1 MIEAFKLLGRIVLE
15 GGEAVLKTLT
25 NIGNEADQ
33 TGGNMSTMG
42 NRTSQA
48 AQSINQAGQAART
61 TSGALNETRSAAQN
75 MGQTMNTAGQ
85 AAYNNITRLP
95 KELRNISRHLGEMD
109 AQTKATFASFS
120 QIYMDQRTKMQ
131 GFNRDLLQNKMNWI
145 SLGVEA
151 KNYQGTTAQFM
162 DQVRRLGAE
171 EKKINDARIKANELG
186 KIAILQQVG
195 TMMNL
200 STQATK
206 ISQIYTGMH
215 NPLLNVN
222 QAGLSVAN
230 SLNRMALMGSAA
242 ALALKQLGPNANMK
256 ELQDRIGVI
265 SQGIMRMQFVAI
277 GAAAVLIGFTAAM
290 VNAAKGTRPRPN

>member
-1 MIEAFKLLGRIVLE
+1 MKPIKRAAICPQWATE
-15 GGEAVLKTLT
+15 
-25 NIGNEADQ
+25 
-33 TGGNMSTMG
+33 
-42 NRTSQA
+42 TSQA

-61 TSGALNETRSAAQN
+61 TSGALNETRNAAQN

-95 KELRNISRHLGEMD
+95 KELRSISRHLGEMD

-171 EKKINDARIKANELG
+171 EKKINDARIKANELRQNCHFATSRDHDEF
-186 KIAILQQVG
+186 KHPSHKNKP
-195 TMMNL
+195 NL
-200 STQATK
+200 YGNAQSFIK
-206 ISQIYTGMH
+206 CKPS
-215 NPLLNVN
+215 
-222 QAGLSVAN
+222 
-230 SLNRMALMGSAA
+230 
-242 ALALKQLGPNANMK
+242 GPK
-256 ELQDRIGVI
+256 CSE
-265 SQGIMRMQFVAI
+265 
-277 GAAAVLIGFTAAM
+277 
-290 VNAAKGTRPRPN
+290 